1 VKNIAAEGC
10 IFETK
15 IIGLS
20 DKTDKPKIVLELLAV
35 FVLASGAA
43 NINQHWF
50 GLMYNCV

>member
-1 VKNIAAEGC
+1 LQQRGG

-20 DKTDKPKIVLELLAV
+20 EKRDRQKIVLELLAV

-43 NINQHWF
+43 NINQ
-50 GLMYNCV
+50 YSDVV